1 MSRTAEIDELCQELK
16 DRQAALA
23 KLERNIEKPVLVWA
37 GRVNQ
42 LRRDIDALERKI
54 RDRRQPTLQEAA

>member
-1 MSRTAEIDELCQELK
+1 MPVIPELDELRQELK
-16 DRQAALA
+16 DRQIAFA

-42 LRRDIDALERKI
+42 LRRDIDGLERRI
-54 RDRRQPTLQEAA
+54 MDRVQQRLGVAA